1 MLKLKLRKY
10 HEDMVPIL
18 EIYKT
23 CQETDRAT
31 ACLNRA
37 AGHKFFLYEA
47 DSSIHCF
54 KKKVF
59 IELVTILLLFYHLVF
74 WC

>member
-10 HEDMVPIL
+10 QEDMVSIL

-37 AGHKFFLYEA
+37 AGHN
-47 DSSIHCF
+47 CF
-54 KKKVF
+54 YMKLIAQYTV
-59 IELVTILLLFYHLVF
+59 
-74 WC
+74 

>member
-23 CQETDRAT
+23 YQETDRAR

-37 AGHKFFLYEA
+37 AGHNFFFFYMKLIAQYTV
-47 DSSIHCF
+47 F
-54 KKKVF
+54 KKKKY
-59 IELVTILLLFYHLVF
+59 LLN
-74 WC
+74 